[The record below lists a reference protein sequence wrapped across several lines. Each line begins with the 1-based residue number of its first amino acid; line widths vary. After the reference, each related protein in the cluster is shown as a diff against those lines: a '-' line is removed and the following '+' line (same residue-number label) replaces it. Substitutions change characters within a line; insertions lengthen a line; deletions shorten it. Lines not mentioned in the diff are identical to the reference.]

1 MGLTRRAP
9 TQRSV
14 GLSPAIFKDVSHR
27 VNGMNY
33 PSGDDRRTQQ
43 KFQGNKNRSS
53 GIKSMT
59 LPYENYIG
67 AVLNRKYRIALLC
80 TNKDHLD
87 IYSVTSWD
95 GVSFK
100 AQAFKLSRH
109 PDKLYS
115 SRKRR
120 VKRLKQS
127 GNCTDDFEQGHSRYL
142 ISPGPPAQ
150 KPRGQGAKQPAKP
163 KQGDSSEHQ
172 FPGLGPSATRGPGS
186 ESGAEKGEKK
196 GGKEPRILMGS
207 ALLGAEL
214 FARYYSR
221 SPLAAPS

>member
-1 MGLTRRAP
+1 M
-9 TQRSV
+9 S
-14 GLSPAIFKDVSHR
+14 
-27 VNGMNY
+27 
-33 PSGDDRRTQQ
+33 
-43 KFQGNKNRSS
+43 
-53 GIKSMT
+53 

-67 AVLNRKYRIALLC
+67 AVLNRKYRITFLC
-80 TNKDHLD
+80 TNKDYLD

-95 GVSFK
+95 GKSFK

-142 ISPGPPAQ
+142 ISSAPPPQ
-150 KPRGQGAKQPAKP
+150 KLRGQGVKQPSKP
-163 KQGDSSEHQ
+163 NRNDSSENQ
-172 FPGLGPSATRGPGS
+172 FPGLGPSATRAPGS

-196 GGKEPRILMGS
+196 GGKKQRVLMGNVP
-207 ALLGAEL
+207 LGAEPP
-214 FARYYSR
+214 ARYCSWG
-221 SPLAAPS
+221 PLAAAS

>member
-1 MGLTRRAP
+1 MTSSK
-9 TQRSV
+9 Q
-14 GLSPAIFKDVSHR
+14 SH
-27 VNGMNY
+27 
-33 PSGDDRRTQQ
+33 GDDRRAQQ
-43 KFQGNKNRSS
+43 KPQRNGSRSS
-53 GIKSMT
+53 DVKSMS

-67 AVLNRKYRIALLC
+67 AVLNRKYRITFLY

-95 GVSFK
+95 GKSFN

-127 GNCTDDFEQGHSRYL
+127 GHCTDDFEQGHSRYL
-142 ISPGPPAQ
+142 ISSAPPSQ
-150 KPRGQGAKQPAKP
+150 KLHGHVAKQPAKP
-163 KQGDSSEHQ
+163 KRKDSSEHQ

-186 ESGAEKGEKK
+186 ESGAGKGEKK
-196 GGKEPRILMGS
+196 GGKKPRILMGS
-207 ALLGAEL
+207 VPLGTEF
-214 FARYYSR
+214 FARYYSWN
-221 SPLAAPS
+221 PLAAAA